1 MSEVLVTG
9 ANGFVGRALCLALQR
24 RGHTASGLVR
34 RSGACV
40 AGVREWV
47 HPADDFAGLAE
58 AWPAGVAPDCVV
70 HLAAR
75 VHVMHDD
82 AVDPVAAFRA
92 ANVEGALRV
101 AQAAHRHQV
110 RRMVFVSSVK
120 AVAESDG
127 GVPLDERA
135 PPHPGDAYGR
145 SKLEAEQALVEFAA
159 QTGLDVVIVRPPLV
173 YGPGVR
179 ANFLRMMDAIARGVP
194 LPLGAIA
201 ARRSLVYVDNLA
213 DALLHCAAD
222 PRAAQGCFHV
232 ADDDAPS
239 VTELLQMV
247 GDALGKPARLFPV
260 PVGVLRAVGKLT
272 GRTAAIDRLTGGLQ
286 LDTGCIARVLDWRP
300 PHSTR
305 QGLEATAAWYRS
317 RDTEQ

>member
-1 MSEVLVTG
+1 M
-9 ANGFVGRALCLALQR
+9 
-24 RGHTASGLVR
+24 
-34 RSGACV
+34 RS
-40 AGVREWV
+40 R
-47 HPADDFAGLAE
+47 
-58 AWPAGVAPDCVV
+58 
-70 HLAAR
+70 
-75 VHVMHDD
+75 
-82 AVDPVAAFRA
+82 
-92 ANVEGALRV
+92 
-101 AQAAHRHQV
+101 
-110 RRMVFVSSVK
+110 
-120 AVAESDG
+120 
-127 GVPLDERA
+127 
-135 PPHPGDAYGR
+135 
-145 SKLEAEQALVEFAA
+145 
-159 QTGLDVVIVRPPLV
+159 
-173 YGPGVR
+173 
-179 ANFLRMMDAIARGVP
+179 
-194 LPLGAIA
+194 A

-213 DALLHCAAD
+213 DALLHCATD